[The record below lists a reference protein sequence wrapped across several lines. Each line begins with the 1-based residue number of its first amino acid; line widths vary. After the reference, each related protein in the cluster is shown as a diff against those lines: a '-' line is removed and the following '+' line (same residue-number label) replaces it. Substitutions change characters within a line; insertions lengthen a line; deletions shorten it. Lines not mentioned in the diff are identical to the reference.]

1 MNDSIV
7 LSGIGFVLVTLLGIA
22 GFFVKRWMDK
32 TEEIDLRSSYL
43 VEKTNLALQDLNI
56 TMTNINNNLLMY
68 QVKVDSTID
77 NIKNNILDHKNIYLR
92 EKKVVDKLLNDHG
105 GDIQDHEIRIRII
118 EKDKT

>member
-32 TEEIDLRSSYL
+32 TEEIDLRSSDL

>member
-32 TEEIDLRSSYL
+32 TEEIDLRSSDL

-68 QVKVDSTID
+68 QVKGDSTID
-77 NIKNNILDHKNIYLR
+77 KIKNNILDHKNIYLR